1 MLGARRD
8 GLWVQGVR
16 LCIERRQRDIRGDSW
31 QYILASAYRCRPVP
45 RLVVHAIAMPVLG
58 VDVSQSEVSPCLLRA
73 LRAPVKDI
81 EAAGGS
87 PSAILSSSEH
97 SRAFALPCPPVD
109 GHCLCSTRVPQ
120 ACTDQQ
126 VGLRKFAKTSHSS
139 FPKLLERVTPCAAK
153 TPGPDRRASRDG
165 LVNVD
170 LDNPGEDQAQA
181 TLRPALGP
189 KLGLGLRSWLVRLP
203 ELRQSREYVGR

>member
-1 MLGARRD
+1 
-8 GLWVQGVR
+8 LWVQGVR

-58 VDVSQSEVSPCLLRA
+58 VDVSQSEVTPCLLRV

-97 SRAFALPCPPVD
+97 SRAFAVPCPPVD
-109 GHCLCSTRVPQ
+109 GHCVCSTRVPQ

-153 TPGPDRRASRDG
+153 TPGPDRRRQQGWTGRRGS
-165 LVNVD
+165 
-170 LDNPGEDQAQA
+170 
-181 TLRPALGP
+181 
-189 KLGLGLRSWLVRLP
+189 
-203 ELRQSREYVGR
+203 RQSWRRSSPSYLTACAWTEAGSLASFLARPSS